1 MAKFLLGT
9 ALTLIFAIL
18 ISGCATN
25 KRYMSPQQ
33 AVQHEKLMRQQLVR
47 GREYFLEGHYKAA
60 FKELYEPAVYCYPS
74 AEYAVG
80 YMYFYGKGIVLD
92 IDMAQ
97 YWMRRAAEHGYPEA
111 PAALAKIDRIVA
123 MQRQPF
129 SLPVPQLKL
138 KALENNVNSYPN
150 SQPGFEYETA
160 RP

>member
-1 MAKFLLGT
+1 MKDIIKLRLKNCMN
-9 ALTLIFAIL
+9 LRYIAIL
-18 ISGCATN
+18 P
-25 KRYMSPQQ
+25 R
-33 AVQHEKLMRQQLVR
+33 
-47 GREYFLEGHYKAA
+47 
-60 FKELYEPAVYCYPS
+60 
-74 AEYAVG
+74 EYAVG